1 MEFALSSSMAALQ
14 LYPKYLHIP
23 ANAWNDRRAY
33 LLAWSAFIHTVRQS
47 KSIRSY
53 FKSGTGLPA
62 ARVADRFLAE
72 AA

>member
-1 MEFALSSSMAALQ
+1 MEFALSFIWLTPIVSKIS
-14 LYPKYLHIP
+14 
-23 ANAWNDRRAY
+23 AY
-33 LLAWSAFIHTVRQS
+33 SGKCSERQAGILLAWSAFIHTVRQS